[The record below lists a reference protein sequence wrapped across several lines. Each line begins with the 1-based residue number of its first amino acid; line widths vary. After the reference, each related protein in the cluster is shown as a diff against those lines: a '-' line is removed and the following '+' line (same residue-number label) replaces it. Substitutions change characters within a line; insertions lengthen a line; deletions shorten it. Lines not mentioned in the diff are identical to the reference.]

1 MYGPVSVLVDGG
13 GLVVVVTRRTV
24 EVRSGPVAV
33 YLARALQSEGVEARG
48 RPDAGTVGRGTSQ
61 RRDGRGKSRVCGP
74 RVARHHVSYQVVTD
88 VPAGAGAA
96 PLTGVTAGQFVALG
110 VPGLAG
116 ARADGVPRG
125 DDLRWCRLTA
135 GVEPLH
141 DVGGG
146 VVLALAGPVHGAAVV
161 HVPVGGSLAL
171 QLRVL
176 RRADL
181 VDVEVGAV
189 LVGKAAVSSL
199 PCGLA
204 GIYPDSVA
212 LQIAVRRLL

>member
-1 MYGPVSVLVDGG
+1 M
-13 GLVVVVTRRTV
+13 
-24 EVRSGPVAV
+24 
-33 YLARALQSEGVEARG
+33 
-48 RPDAGTVGRGTSQ
+48 
-61 RRDGRGKSRVCGP
+61 
-74 RVARHHVSYQVVTD
+74 SYQVVTD
-88 VPAGAGAA
+88 VPAGAA

-116 ARADGVPRG
+116 AGADGVPRG
-125 DDLRWCRLTA
+125 DDLRWRPRPPCRLTA

-199 PCGLA
+199 PCRLA

>member
-1 MYGPVSVLVDGG
+1 MTFFLPSF
-13 GLVVVVTRRTV
+13 
-24 EVRSGPVAV
+24 S
-33 YLARALQSEGVEARG
+33 S
-48 RPDAGTVGRGTSQ
+48 
-61 RRDGRGKSRVCGP
+61 
-74 RVARHHVSYQVVTD
+74 
-88 VPAGAGAA
+88 
-96 PLTGVTAGQFVALG
+96 
-110 VPGLAG
+110 
-116 ARADGVPRG
+116 
-125 DDLRWCRLTA
+125 
-135 GVEPLH
+135 
-141 DVGGG
+141 GG

-181 VDVEVGAV
+181 VDVKVGAV